1 MKSGIGLL
9 AGLALLCAGCGSK
22 RELAGVQAAESKPVT
37 VTVVAAEAKTVP
49 LTIQATGSFVAD
61 ESSDVAPKVAG
72 RIAATPVDAG
82 AFVKEGQV
90 IVHMDSS
97 DAELRLRQTRAQ
109 LEEAEASLRQAQSR
123 IGYNGTGEF
132 DPAKLPEVAAQRANY
147 ESAAAQARFA
157 EADAQRYANL
167 VATGDVSKSN
177 YEKYKT
183 QFETAQAQANATRQQ
198 YEASLNGARQ
208 SYQAVITS
216 QASLSGVKAQ
226 LAIAEKAVADMTIRA
241 PFDGYVSARP
251 VAVGQY
257 VALTN
262 KIATVVKTAVLKL
275 QLQVPEGQAAKV
287 KVGMD
292 VQARVAAY
300 TDREFMGKVTAVNP
314 SVDPG
319 SRSFIVEAKFTN
331 PDLTLRPGM
340 FATGQIFLPGGE
352 EAVFV
357 PKNAV
362 VSDAAT
368 NSSQVFAIDH
378 GKARLRVV
386 QILSADG
393 GKVRVLA
400 GVSGGEMVAI
410 NRLGDLYEGCPV
422 EAKN

>member
-1 MKSGIGLL
+1 MKTCVGLVC
-9 AGLALLCAGCGSK
+9 GLALLCAGCGK
-22 RELAGVQAAESKPVT
+22 KDAPAVLAAQSKPVA
-37 VTVVAAEAKTVP
+37 VSVAQAEAKTVP

-90 IVHMDSS
+90 IVRMDSS
-97 DAELRLRQTRAQ
+97 DAGLRLQQARAQ
-109 LEEAEASLRQAQSR
+109 LEESQASLRQSQSR

-147 ESAAAQARFA
+147 ESAAAQARLA
-157 EADAQRYANL
+157 EADAERYGNL
-167 VATGDVSKSN
+167 VASGDVSKSN

-183 QFETAQAQANATRQQ
+183 QFETAQAQANAVKQQ
-198 YEASLNGARQ
+198 YEGSLNSARQ
-208 SYQAVITS
+208 SYQAVVTS

-226 LAIAEKAVADMTIRA
+226 LAIAEKAVEDMTIRA

-287 KVGMD
+287 KIGMD
-292 VQARVAAY
+292 VSASVAAY
-300 TDREFMGKVTAVNP
+300 ADRAFTGKVTAVNP
-314 SVDPG
+314 SVDTA

-357 PKNAV
+357 PRSAV

-368 NSSQVFAIDH
+368 NSSQVFVLDQ

-386 QILSADG
+386 QILSAEG
-393 GKVRVLA
+393 NKVRVLS
-400 GVSGGEMVAI
+400 GVAGGEMLAV
-410 NRLGDLYEGCPV
+410 NKLGDLYEGCPIEV
-422 EAKN
+422 KN

>member
-1 MKSGIGLL
+1 MKTWVGLVC
-9 AGLALLCAGCGSK
+9 GLALLCASCGK
-22 RELAGVQAAESKPVT
+22 KEAPAVLAAASKPVAIR
-37 VTVVAAEAKTVP
+37 VAQAEAKTVP

-90 IVHMDSS
+90 IVRMDSS
-97 DAELRLRQTRAQ
+97 DAGLRLQQSRAQ
-109 LEEAEASLRQAQSR
+109 LEEAQASLRQTQSR

-147 ESAAAQARFA
+147 ESAAAHARLA
-157 EADAQRYANL
+157 EADAQRYGNL
-167 VATGDVSKSN
+167 VASGDVSKSN

-183 QFETAQAQANATRQQ
+183 QFETAQAQANAVKQQ
-198 YEASLNGARQ
+198 YEASLNSARQ
-208 SYQAVITS
+208 SYQAVVTS

-226 LAIAEKAVADMTIRA
+226 LAIAEKAVEDMTIRA

-287 KVGMD
+287 KIGMD
-292 VQARVAAY
+292 VSASVAAY
-300 TDREFMGKVTAVNP
+300 ADRSFTGKVTAVNP
-314 SVDPG
+314 SVDTA

-331 PDLTLRPGM
+331 PELTLRPGM

-357 PKNAV
+357 PKSAV

-368 NSSQVFAIDH
+368 NSSQVFVLDQ

-386 QILSADG
+386 QVLSAEG
-393 GKVRVLA
+393 SRVRVLS
-400 GVSGGEMVAI
+400 GVAGGEMVAV
-410 NRLGDLYEGCPV
+410 NKLGDLYEGCPIEV
-422 EAKN
+422 KN

>member
-1 MKSGIGLL
+1 MKTYVGLVC
-9 AGLALLCAGCGSK
+9 GFVLLCGGCGK
-22 RELAGVQAAESKPVT
+22 KGATAVEAAQAKPVS
-37 VTVVAAEAKTVP
+37 VNVVPAEAKTVP

-90 IVHMDSS
+90 IVRMDSS
-97 DAELRLRQTRAQ
+97 DAELRLRQARAQ
-109 LEEAEASLRQAQSR
+109 LEEAQANLRQAQSR

-147 ESAAAQARFA
+147 ESAAAQSRLA
-157 EADAQRYANL
+157 EADAQRYGNL
-167 VATGDVSKSN
+167 VASGDVSKSN

-183 QFETAQAQANATRQQ
+183 QFETAQAQANAVKQQ

-208 SYQAVITS
+208 SYQAVVTS

-226 LAIAEKAVADMTIRA
+226 LAIAEKAVEDMTIRA

-262 KIATVVKTAVLKL
+262 KIATIVKTAVLKL

-287 KVGMD
+287 KIGMD
-292 VQARVAAY
+292 VSASVAAY
-300 TDREFMGKVTAVNP
+300 GDRAFTGKVTAVNP
-314 SVDPG
+314 SVDPA

-352 EAVFV
+352 QAVFV
-357 PKNAV
+357 PKTAV

-368 NSSQVFAIDH
+368 NSSQVFVMDN

-386 QILSADG
+386 QVLSAEG
-393 GKVRVLA
+393 GKVRVLS
-400 GVSGGEMVAI
+400 GVAGGEMVAV
-410 NRLGDLYEGCPV
+410 NKLGDLYEGCPV
-422 EAKN
+422 EVKN